1 FANQMAASFW
11 LVYLVSPPQSLDFD
25 VAILVWVIGFGV
37 AACTVLSIARGR
49 PIQATTSMVSGLAI
63 MVLGHLSFAFLPALW
78 GMFLGSVCFGLY
90 VPLFWLPLNSL
101 VVRETNHANRA
112 GRLAGIT
119 ATFAITGVLAPI
131 VGGCP
136 IGSAC
141 GPRSFCSVPFSP
153 FPLACLRT
161 W

>member
-1 FANQMAASFW
+1 
-11 LVYLVSPPQSLDFD
+11 
-25 VAILVWVIGFGV
+25 
-37 AACTVLSIARGR
+37 
-49 PIQATTSMVSGLAI
+49 MVSGLAI

-78 GMFLGSVCFGLY
+78 GMVSGSVCFGLY

-131 VGGCP
+131 VGGWIADRASYRLAFVP
-136 IGSAC
+136 GVVAVASSVLLLRWRAQSNRTHVLPVGSQRC
-141 GPRSFCSVPFSP
+141 
-153 FPLACLRT
+153 
-161 W
+161 